1 MFLFFTN
8 QNSTATLFA
17 VLHFFFTLVL
27 FALPCCFVAFGLI
40 NHSTRNWGTDRQTEA
55 LYYYYWY

>member
-27 FALPCCFVAFGLI
+27 FALPVLLLLFCCVWF
-40 NHSTRNWGTDRQTEA
+40 NKP
-55 LYYYYWY
+55 